1 MYTVEVKL
9 KYGGSQ
15 MRRAKELI
23 SPGRRDLLVL
33 DDRKGEGSKEGDT
46 AQKITSSDALHRTP
60 YNYNRRWRNYR
71 VRSSILIEIR
81 VLLL

>member
-1 MYTVEVKL
+1 
-9 KYGGSQ
+9 

-23 SPGRRDLLVL
+23 SPGRRDRSVL
-33 DDRKGEGSKEGDT
+33 DDRKREGSKEGDA
-46 AQKITSSDALHRTP
+46 AQKITSSDSLHRAP

>member
-1 MYTVEVKL
+1 
-9 KYGGSQ
+9 

-23 SPGRRDLLVL
+23 SPGRRDRSVL
-33 DDRKGEGSKEGDT
+33 DDRKREGSKEGDA
-46 AQKITSSDALHRTP
+46 AQKITIITSSDSLHRAP